1 MIRVV
6 LIALA
11 FLALTLVLLPF
22 QLIGLAFDLRL
33 QRTIPH
39 LYHRVLCA
47 LIGVRIR
54 EVGMRSTASPALILS
69 NHASWL
75 DICVISA
82 LAPVVFV
89 AKSEVA
95 GWPVFGW
102 LAKLQRTIFINRQAR
117 HQTGAATREIAG
129 RLLGG
134 DAVVLFAEGTS
145 SDGIRV
151 LPFRSSLVGAVHHA
165 LGNSTHHTS
174 ITVQPMSL
182 AYVGFGGVPMG
193 RGLRERV
200 AWYGD
205 ADLIPHLL
213 ARAVVRRRRRHGE
226 LGRGQG
232 LRHERGS
239 QGDHARGGKI
249 GPAHDRGGTAC
260 CAAGT
265 DGIGAGPRTAAS
277 GTGLTC
283 VDAMVHRVL
292 RLCGVRV
299 TMRSPSRAPPDRTN
313 PCKFAISAAPACA
326 FPPSASAATISASAP
341 ISKPRAR

>member
-1 MIRVV
+1 MIRVI

-11 FLALTLVLLPF
+11 FLALTLVLLPL
-22 QLIGLAFDLRL
+22 QLIGIAFDLRL

-39 LYHRVLCA
+39 LYHRILCA

-54 EVGMRSTASPALILS
+54 EVGARSRASPALILS
-69 NHASWL
+69 NHVSWL

-102 LAKLQRTIFINRQAR
+102 LARLQRTIFINRQAR

-165 LGNSTHHTS
+165 LGNSTHHTQ

-205 ADLIPHLL
+205 ADLMPHLL
-213 ARAVVRRRRRHGE
+213 HVLSSGAVDVTVSWGEAVAYEMSADRKAIARDAEKSVRRM
-226 LGRGQG
+226 
-232 LRHERGS
+232 
-239 QGDHARGGKI
+239 
-249 GPAHDRGGTAC
+249 
-260 CAAGT
+260 
-265 DGIGAGPRTAAS
+265 TAA
-277 GTGLTC
+277 
-283 VDAMVHRVL
+283 AL
-292 RLCGVRV
+292 RG
-299 TMRSPSRAPPDRTN
+299 APP
-313 PCKFAISAAPACA
+313 AQAMPA
-326 FPPSASAATISASAP
+326 PPSN
-341 ISKPRAR
+341 RYRN

>member
-1 MIRVV
+1 MIRVIF
-6 LIALA
+6 IALA
-11 FLALTLVLLPF
+11 FLSLTLVLLPF
-22 QLIGLAFDLRL
+22 QLIGIAFDLRL
-33 QRTIPH
+33 QRSIPL
-39 LYHRVLCA
+39 LYHRILCA

-54 EVGMRSTASPALILS
+54 EVGRRSKESPALILS
-69 NHASWL
+69 NHVSWL

-95 GWPVFGW
+95 RWPVFGW

-165 LGNSTHHTS
+165 LGNSTHHS
-174 ITVQPMSL
+174 RISVQPMSL

-205 ADLIPHLL
+205 AELIPHLL
-213 ARAVVRRRRRHGE
+213 QVISAGAVDVMVSWGEATAYDMSTDRKAITRDAEKSVRRM
-226 LGRGQG
+226 
-232 LRHERGS
+232 
-239 QGDHARGGKI
+239 
-249 GPAHDRGGTAC
+249 
-260 CAAGT
+260 
-265 DGIGAGPRTAAS
+265 TAAA
-277 GTGLTC
+277 L
-283 VDAMVHRVL
+283 RVAPL
-292 RLCGVRV
+292 RATPTSSHQQPLL
-299 TMRSPSRAPPDRTN
+299 D
-313 PCKFAISAAPACA
+313 PA
-326 FPPSASAATISASAP
+326 
-341 ISKPRAR
+341 

>member
-1 MIRVV
+1 MIRVI

-11 FLALTLVLLPF
+11 FVALTLVLLPF

-33 QRTIPH
+33 QRTIPYW
-39 LYHRVLCA
+39 YHRVLCA
-47 LIGVRIR
+47 LIGVRIH
-54 EVGMRSTASPALILS
+54 EVGRRSTASPALILS
-69 NHASWL
+69 NHVSWL

-165 LGNSTHHTS
+165 LGASTHHTHVS
-174 ITVQPMSL
+174 VQPMSL

-193 RGLRERV
+193 RALRERV

-213 ARAVVRRRRRHGE
+213 HVLSSGAVDVTVSWGEATAYDMSADRKAIARDAEKSVRRM
-226 LGRGQG
+226 
-232 LRHERGS
+232 
-239 QGDHARGGKI
+239 
-249 GPAHDRGGTAC
+249 
-260 CAAGT
+260 
-265 DGIGAGPRTAAS
+265 TAA
-277 GTGLTC
+277 
-283 VDAMVHRVL
+283 AL
-292 RLCGVRV
+292 R
-299 TMRSPSRAPPDRTN
+299 
-313 PCKFAISAAPACA
+313 AAPAVRA
-326 FPPSASAATISASAP
+326 KSAP
-341 ISKPRAR
+341 AHEQPLPEPA

>member
-1 MIRVV
+1 MIRVTLV
-6 LIALA
+6 ALA

-22 QLIGLAFDLRL
+22 QLIGLVFDLRL

-39 LYHRVLCA
+39 LYHRVLRA

-54 EVGMRSTASPALILS
+54 EMGTRTTASPALILS
-69 NHASWL
+69 NHVSWL
-75 DICVISA
+75 DICVITA

-95 GWPVFGW
+95 RWPVFGW
-102 LAKLQRTIFINRQAR
+102 LARLQRTIFINRQAR

-165 LGNSTHHTS
+165 LGTSTHHNQ

-205 ADLIPHLL
+205 ADLVPNLL
-213 ARAVVRRRRRHGE
+213 RVLSSGAVDVTVSWGEATAYDLSADRKAIARDAEKSVRRMTAAA
-226 LGRGQG
+226 
-232 LRHERGS
+232 LR
-239 QGDHARGGKI
+239 AKP
-249 GPAHDRGGTAC
+249 PAQTPSAPVP
-260 CAAGT
+260 
-265 DGIGAGPRTAAS
+265 GPRQP
-277 GTGLTC
+277 
-283 VDAMVHRVL
+283 HPR
-292 RLCGVRV
+292 
-299 TMRSPSRAPPDRTN
+299 
-313 PCKFAISAAPACA
+313 PA
-326 FPPSASAATISASAP
+326 
-341 ISKPRAR
+341 

>member
-1 MIRVV
+1 MVKKQPPRLTGAAFFLGPSFLAEFFRPAYSRSRVAYTLAHLHQHPALNEPLMIRVI

-11 FLALTLVLLPF
+11 FLALTLLLLPF

-39 LYHRVLCA
+39 HYHRVLCA

-54 EVGMRSTASPALILS
+54 EVGTRSTASPALILS
-69 NHASWL
+69 NHVSWL

-82 LAPVVFV
+82 LSPVVFV

-95 GWPVFGW
+95 RWPVFGW

-145 SDGIRV
+145 SDGVRV

-165 LGNSTHHTS
+165 LGASTHHTS

-193 RGLRERV
+193 RALRERV

-205 ADLIPHLL
+205 AELIPHLL
-213 ARAVVRRRRRHGE
+213 QVLSSGAVDVTVSWGEAVAYDMNADRKAIAREAERSVRRMTAAA
-226 LGRGQG
+226 
-232 LRHERGS
+232 LR
-239 QGDHARGGKI
+239 AK
-249 GPAHDRGGTAC
+249 P
-260 CAAGT
+260 
-265 DGIGAGPRTAAS
+265 PRTAPPPA
-277 GTGLTC
+277 GE
-283 VDAMVHRVL
+283 
-292 RLCGVRV
+292 
-299 TMRSPSRAPPDRTN
+299 APQPL
-313 PCKFAISAAPACA
+313 PEPA
-326 FPPSASAATISASAP
+326 
-341 ISKPRAR
+341 